1 MKTVNELIKELQNLK
16 PSLRELPI
24 LIVAPNGLT
33 FEPKAKVL
41 MRDKQTMFDEPKE
54 MVITYDQ
61 QFLLFLLRVSKFVLM
76 FANGL
81 AIKRCRL
88 NTLNF

>member
-76 FANGL
+76 FANL
-81 AIKRCRL
+81 
-88 NTLNF
+88 FV

>member
-24 LIVAPNGLT
+24 LIVATNGLT

-41 MRDKQTMFDEPKE
+41 MRDEQTMFDEPKE
-54 MVITYDQ
+54 MVITYD
-61 QFLLFLLRVSKFVLM
+61 
-76 FANGL
+76 
-81 AIKRCRL
+81 
-88 NTLNF
+88 

>member
-24 LIVAPNGLT
+24 LIFAPNGLT

-41 MRDKQTMFDEPKE
+41 MRDKQNMFDEPKE
-54 MVITYDQ
+54 MVITYD
-61 QFLLFLLRVSKFVLM
+61 
-76 FANGL
+76 
-81 AIKRCRL
+81 
-88 NTLNF
+88 

>member
-61 QFLLFLLRVSKFVLM
+61 QFLLFLLRVMCFFNCIITKVYVVVLM
-76 FANGL
+76 PY
-81 AIKRCRL
+81 
-88 NTLNF
+88 TLC

>member
-1 MKTVNELIKELQNLK
+1 MKTVNELIKELQNLQ

-54 MVITYDQ
+54 MVITYD
-61 QFLLFLLRVSKFVLM
+61 
-76 FANGL
+76 
-81 AIKRCRL
+81 
-88 NTLNF
+88 

>member
-61 QFLLFLLRVSKFVLM
+61 QFLLFLLRVIVRFNAL
-76 FANGL
+76 
-81 AIKRCRL
+81 
-88 NTLNF
+88 